1 MVTAGALL
9 GMAAHLEGK
18 AARIMDMA
26 GLAQKGG
33 TVYSYI
39 QLATEDDQISATK
52 IPAGQCD
59 VLIGADAIVA
69 GSNAALSRLKADAV
83 VIVNE
88 DGSPTS
94 DFLESRDWYAPIA
107 DLIHRLRGKT
117 TQGKLTSLPVIRIAT
132 QVLGDAIFANQIL
145 LGMAWQAGQIP
156 LKRESI
162 EKAIHLNGTAT
173 EKNLEA
179 FRIGCHLMSDLD
191 LAKRIIATIPTT
203 NKPTTLAELV
213 DDRSARLVEYW
224 NQDYATQYQTL
235 VEQAVKVLPEELA
248 GTIATQLY
256 RVMAYKDE
264 YEVARLLT
272 GKSFKQSIE
281 TQFGQGLRLTYHLA
295 PPALGAHGV
304 IRKRAFGYWMRI
316 PMMILARLQWLRETF
331 LDPFALQQE
340 RQKEHA
346 WRDRY
351 IAFVKAISS
360 APESYDLSVAE
371 QIAQL
376 PADVRGF
383 GHVKMQAMDTA
394 IQRWDELSLSLRRES

>member
-1 MVTAGALL
+1 
-9 GMAAHLEGK
+9 
-18 AARIMDMA
+18 
-26 GLAQKGG
+26 
-33 TVYSYI
+33 
-39 QLATEDDQISATK
+39 
-52 IPAGQCD
+52 
-59 VLIGADAIVA
+59 
-69 GSNAALSRLKADAV
+69 
-83 VIVNE
+83 
-88 DGSPTS
+88 
-94 DFLESRDWYAPIA
+94 
-107 DLIHRLRGKT
+107 
-117 TQGKLTSLPVIRIAT
+117 
-132 QVLGDAIFANQIL
+132 
-145 LGMAWQAGQIP
+145 

-162 EKAIHLNGTAT
+162 EQAIRLNGTAA

-179 FRIGCHLMSDLD
+179 FRIGCHLMSAPD

-203 NKPTTLAELV
+203 HKPTTLAELV
-213 DDRSARLVEYW
+213 EDRSARLVEYW
-224 NQDYATQYQTL
+224 NQDYATQYRTL
-235 VEQAVKVLPEELA
+235 VEQAAKVLPEELA

-295 PPALGAHGV
+295 PPALGVHGT
-304 IRKRAFGYWMRI
+304 IRKRAFGYWMRL
-316 PMMILARLQWLRETF
+316 PMMILGRLQWLRETF

-346 WRDRY
+346 CRDRY

-383 GHVKMQAMDTA
+383 GHVKMQAMDAA
-394 IQRWDELSLSLRRES
+394 IQRWDELSLSLRKEHE

>member
-1 MVTAGALL
+1 
-9 GMAAHLEGK
+9 
-18 AARIMDMA
+18 
-26 GLAQKGG
+26 
-33 TVYSYI
+33 
-39 QLATEDDQISATK
+39 
-52 IPAGQCD
+52 
-59 VLIGADAIVA
+59 
-69 GSNAALSRLKADAV
+69 
-83 VIVNE
+83 
-88 DGSPTS
+88 
-94 DFLESRDWYAPIA
+94 
-107 DLIHRLRGKT
+107 
-117 TQGKLTSLPVIRIAT
+117 IAT

-179 FRIGCHLMSDLD
+179 FRIGCHLMSDPD

-203 NKPTTLAELV
+203 RKPTTLVELIQ
-213 DDRSARLVEYW
+213 DRSARLVEYW
-224 NQDYATQYQTL
+224 NQDYATQYRTL
-235 VEQAVKVLPEELA
+235 VEQAAKVLPEELV

-295 PPALGAHGV
+295 PPALGAHGT

-340 RQKEHA
+340 RQKEQA

-360 APESYDLSVAE
+360 APESYDLSIAQ

-383 GHVKMQAMDTA
+383 GHVKMQAMETA
-394 IQRWDELSLSLRRES
+394 IQRWDELSLSLRKEHE